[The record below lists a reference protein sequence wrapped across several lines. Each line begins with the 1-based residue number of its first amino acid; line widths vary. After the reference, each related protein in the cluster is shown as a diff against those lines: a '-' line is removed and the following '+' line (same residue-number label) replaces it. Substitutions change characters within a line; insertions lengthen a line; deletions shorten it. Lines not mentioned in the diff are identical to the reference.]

1 VRSDSVAG
9 SAPGSAPVVG
19 VAPHQALRAHV
30 SRYVQLALDVPR
42 GETMRHQLSAL
53 TGSVA
58 AVIWSG
64 EVNMEGTGVSGPIMQ
79 RCMIGPLTRWHDN
92 VLSGSLRSFCV
103 HFTPLGANALL
114 GLCGGGLQDRAVA
127 LDDLLGRGCAAEVR
141 GWADQVMHARSFAE
155 RVEATDRFLLPRLR
169 CAARPVE
176 LVASAVARLMRSDQ
190 RMDRVSVLASELS
203 CSERTLRRHFH
214 RELGLS
220 VKTFARLTRFQRTHS
235 FLQGT
240 PRAHWSE
247 AVLRFGYVDQAHL
260 IREYREYAGTTP
272 PRFSAHER
280 FLDAVLAD
288 GAVAPWPISTRPL

>member
-64 EVNMEGTGVSGPIMQ
+64 EVNMEGTGVNWPFMQ
-79 RCMIGPLTRWHDN
+79 RWMMGAVTRWAEN
-92 VLSGSLRSFCV
+92 NLSGSLGSFCV

-155 RVEATDRFLLPRLR
+155 RVEATDRFLLLRLR
-169 CAARPVE
+169 CAARPLD

-260 IREYREYAGTTP
+260 IREYREFAGTTP

>member
-1 VRSDSVAG
+1 MRSDSVAG
-9 SAPGSAPVVG
+9 SGPGSAPVVG
-19 VAPHQALRAHV
+19 VAPHEALRAHV

-64 EVNMEGTGVSGPIMQ
+64 EVNMEGAGVNGPIMQ

-114 GLCGGGLQDRAVA
+114 GVCGSGLHDGAVA
-127 LDDLLGRGCAAEVR
+127 LDDLLRQGLAAEARV
-141 GWADQVMHARSFAE
+141 WADEVMHARSFAE
-155 RVEATDRFLLPRLR
+155 RFEATDRFLLLRLR
-169 CAARPVE
+169 CAVRPVD
-176 LVASAVARLMRSDQ
+176 LVASAVTRLLRSD
-190 RMDRVSVLASELS
+190 RRLDRVSMLASELS

-214 RELGLS
+214 RELGVS
-220 VKTFARLTRFQRTHS
+220 VKTFARITRFQRTHS

-247 AVLRFGYVDQAHL
+247 AVVRFGYVDQAHL
-260 IREYREYAGTTP
+260 IREYREFAGTTP
-272 PRFSAHER
+272 PRFSARER
-280 FLDAVLAD
+280 FLDAALAD
-288 GAVAPWPISTRPL
+288 GAVAPWPISTRPR